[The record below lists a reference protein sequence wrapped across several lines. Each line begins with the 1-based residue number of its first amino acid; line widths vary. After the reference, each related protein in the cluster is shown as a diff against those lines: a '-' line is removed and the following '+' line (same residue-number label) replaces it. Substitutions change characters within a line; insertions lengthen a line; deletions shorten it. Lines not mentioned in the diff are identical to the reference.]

1 MITVSK
7 GSLILGIIAM
17 STSLKMAEFK
27 TELGSLTAIGD
38 EKALYLLE
46 FVDCPGL
53 DWEIKRLKEK
63 TGLELI
69 SGVTEPID
77 SIQKELSQ
85 YFAARLQKFTTP
97 LCIFGSPFQKRVWE
111 ELRKIPY
118 GKTTSYGSIA
128 TTMGRPKAYRA
139 VAPATGSLIQTGNWG
154 VIVAEW
160 TGKNGSL
167 TMKRNYT
174 NEGKISSYL
183 SASKLLKH
191 EFIFLD

>member
-1 MITVSK
+1 
-7 GSLILGIIAM
+7 M

-139 VAPATGSLIQTGNWG
+139 VAQANGANQF
-154 VIVAEW
+154 VIVIPCHRVIN
-160 TGKNGSL
+160 TNGEL
-167 TMKRNYT
+167 GGY
-174 NEGKISSYL
+174 SSGMDRKKWL
-183 SASKLLKH
+183 LNHEKKLYQ
-191 EFIFLD
+191 